1 MIKGKPINTLEGRIK
16 TIKLPVEGV
25 QFKEGDDTKILFHG
39 RDIDIN
45 LFIPAINKF
54 LERNEYQF
62 ISGAAIEINTNTERQ
77 ESIFDAVIVNPTLV
91 VGNIKEIYISL
102 PSGKLFA
109 TCKILSD
116 KLENLNEK
124 DLYLH
129 IFAFVQTSNYSREEI
144 QDIKVTKFVLCTD
157 RRA

>member
-102 PSGKLFA
+102 PS
-109 TCKILSD
+109 D